1 MNVASTTSKYSPF
14 PAPTGSLHLQYVGEQ
29 IAIEV
34 ESLVAG
40 CITVWNSG
48 GLEMCVGV
56 ERVSPKFF
64 SLMTK
69 TVTVEDGKMVVRDGE
84 PFARR
89 CKVGRMVG
97 YSPAASAKFAAQ

>member
-1 MNVASTTSKYSPF
+1 MNAASTSPTF

-29 IAIEV
+29 VAIEV

-69 TVTVEDGKMVVRDGE
+69 TVTVEAGEMVVRDGE